1 LQQYSVVLM
10 YDIAFLFPLYYGAKL
25 QGWKQYKKK
34 HYLQLQGEPPTL
46 PVFLGLLNVLYPLVT
61 KGTWM
66 YQAVPL
72 RPTQSD
78 QSQKIQPRG
87 QTTQK
92 LHC

>member
-1 LQQYSVVLM
+1 METIQ
-10 YDIAFLFPLYYGAKL
+10 K
-25 QGWKQYKKK
+25 KKK

-46 PVFLGLLNVLYPLVT
+46 LVFLDLLNALYPLVT

-72 RPTQSD
+72 RPTQPD

>member
-1 LQQYSVVLM
+1 METIQ
-10 YDIAFLFPLYYGAKL
+10 
-25 QGWKQYKKK
+25 KKK
-34 HYLQLQGEPPTL
+34 NYLQLQGEPPTL
-46 PVFLGLLNVLYPLVT
+46 LVSLDLLKALYPLVT

-72 RPTQSD
+72 RPTQPD